1 VESQVRVAK
10 MSRLDCVRETMRLAL
25 QELEAATPPTERPVF
40 WISLWERYVESQVDL
55 PGQQP
60 NACRQARRSG
70 RRDAWQLL
78 GWLGEPAQ
86 ARRMAG
92 VQGQLLKRVFGEQF
106 DVVAGKALP
115 QPEGKQLIEET
126 TQSSQMAQAQES
138 GSDVGAG
145 RGDGCRDRCEFG
157 SQATDRQPRG

>member
-1 VESQVRVAK
+1 
-10 MSRLDCVRETMRLAL
+10 
-25 QELEAATPPTERPVF
+25 
-40 WISLWERYVESQVDL
+40 
-55 PGQQP
+55 
-60 NACRQARRSG
+60 
-70 RRDAWQLL
+70 
-78 GWLGEPAQ
+78 
-86 ARRMAG
+86 MAG

-106 DVVAGKALP
+106 DVVARKALP
-115 QPEGKQLIEET
+115 QPEEKQLIEET